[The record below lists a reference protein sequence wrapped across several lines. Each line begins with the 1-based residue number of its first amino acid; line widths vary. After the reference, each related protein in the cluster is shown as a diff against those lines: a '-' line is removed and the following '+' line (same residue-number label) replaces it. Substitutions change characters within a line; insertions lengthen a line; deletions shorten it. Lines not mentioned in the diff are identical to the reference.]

1 MGLMKMNY
9 EERTLEAEQYILGAV
24 FIDNNV
30 MLELILKLSP
40 EDFLYDF
47 HKRVFKKMCVLF
59 SNDQVINPLSIK
71 EDVTHLISTVTTL
84 HTINFYIDIVKKSSI
99 RKRAREIGHRIQM
112 FAENKEVEDED
123 KFYQEI
129 EEIMDHLRS
138 EKRSGLIT
146 TQEMKSK
153 YLNYLDEPIEK
164 ITTGFKRFDE
174 WCGGLGR
181 EWLYILS
188 ARPSTGKTAKMLQMA
203 LHMSVHGQVLL
214 FSQEMKDI
222 SLYNRM
228 LSHLTQIPLKRVKAK
243 ELNKQERKE
252 ISDYLNVIGELYLH
266 IGDKGS
272 YSAEEVRAEARK
284 IKKEHGKLKAI
295 FVDYLGIMDI
305 PHKSNKT
312 YAQAVGEVSK
322 KMKSL
327 AMELYCPVILLC
339 QLNRE
344 SEKSDKPSLSHLRD
358 SGNIEQD
365 ADIVEIL
372 WKEDSNSDIV
382 NSSIVKGRDIGT
394 KDFKYQFQASVQKFV
409 EMG

>member
-1 MGLMKMNY
+1 MGLMKMSY
-9 EERTLEAEQYILGAV
+9 EDRILEAEQYVLGAV

-30 MLELILKLSP
+30 MLELILKLSAD
-40 EDFLYDF
+40 DFLYDF
-47 HKRVFKKMCVLF
+47 HKRVFKKMCDLF
-59 SNDQVINPLSIK
+59 SKDQVINPLSVQ
-71 EDVTHLISTVTTL
+71 EDVAHLIGTVTTI
-84 HTINFYIDIVKKSSI
+84 HTIGFYIDIVKKSAI

-112 FAENKEVEDED
+112 FAEKNEVENEQEY
-123 KFYQEI
+123 YQEI
-129 EEIMDHLRS
+129 EEIVDNLRS
-138 EKRSGLIT
+138 EKKSGLIT

-153 YLNYLDEPIEK
+153 YTNYLDEPIEK
-164 ITTGFKRFDE
+164 ITTGFKHFDE
-174 WCGGLGR
+174 WTGGLGR

-228 LSHLTQIPLKRVKAK
+228 LSHLTQIPLKRLKAK

-252 ISDYLNVIGELYLH
+252 ISDYLNVMSELYLH

-284 IKKEHGKLKAI
+284 IKKECGKINAI

-312 YAQAVGEVSK
+312 YSQAVGEVSK

-327 AMELYCPVILLC
+327 AMEINSPVIVLC

-372 WKEDSNSDIV
+372 WKDDSNSDIV
-382 NSSIVKGRDIGT
+382 NSSIVKGRDVGT
-394 KDFKYQFQASVQKFV
+394 KDFRYQFQASVQKFV
-409 EMG
+409 EIR